1 MDLTE
6 AQTETTKNDMSMDI
20 DGAPEAERI
29 NDPDA
34 EKVFADFE
42 DELVSHCN
50 RLEQVQNHLIQFN
63 GMIHWSFY
71 INQKLWPLMNMGIDF
86 L

>member
-20 DGAPEAERI
+20 DGAPEAER
-29 NDPDA
+29 NNEPDA

-63 GMIHWSFY
+63 GMIH
-71 INQKLWPLMNMGIDF
+71 
-86 L
+86 